1 MGIFADQIANT
12 ARLVAGGVAE
22 SLSKLGFTS
31 DEVYTKAEK
40 ILRSKSYTYSRNVL
54 RLQRIAHVAAR
65 RKYHAADLIEE
76 LMYDNE
82 LRFKDGKGLRPMHLQ
97 TADMRMSAFKAK
109 NWDLYAVSVLAL
121 VTVVG
126 STWLAGRFAWRFR
139 NGDLIKANMLLRF
152 TILTSLT
159 LVIRIL
165 KLTREAI
172 CKILNTAKPTSR

>member
-1 MGIFADQIANT
+1 MLSMGIFSDQIANT

-31 DEVYTKAEK
+31 DEVYAKAKK
-40 ILRSKSYTYSRNVL
+40 ILKSENETYSQNVL

-82 LRFKDGKGLRPMHLQ
+82 LRFKDGKELRPMHLQ

-109 NWDLYAVSVLAL
+109 NWDIYAVSGLAL
-121 VTVVG
+121 AAVVG
-126 STWLAGRFAWRFR
+126 STWLAGRFAWRYRGPVIGQFR
-139 NGDLIKANMLLRF
+139 
-152 TILTSLT
+152 SLA
-159 LVIRIL
+159 LASWESL
-165 KLTREAI
+165 K
-172 CKILNTAKPTSR
+172 NTVSKVGFV